1 LTTVST
7 FIDYGQLDT
16 GKKEEEIRANVWS
29 GGSTNRT
36 FTHDNSKVDI

>member
-16 GKKEEEIRANVWS
+16 GKKARRN
-29 GGSTNRT
+29 TC
-36 FTHDNSKVDI
+36 

>member
-16 GKKEEEIRANVWS
+16 GKKEEEIRANVWE
-29 GGSTNRT
+29 
-36 FTHDNSKVDI
+36 